1 MAKKD
6 EIREQI
12 AHLLMRSNVGL
23 VENAI
28 IQQVTATS
36 NVKAITDALQ
46 NMKNV
51 SEVILDGKRWKIT
64 PIGRSIYS
72 DLNAVDSDD
81 NAIEEP
87 AKPEPTLKSG
97 ALIERITMHRTPDGK
112 LHESI
117 EAADQHL
124 FETKLTQRID
134 TFIESIGNP
143 KRQKGLIRYYLKKWE
158 LFNRETAA

>member
-1 MAKKD
+1 MARKN
-6 EIREQI
+6 EIKEQI

-28 IQQVTATS
+28 IQQVTATA
-36 NVKAITDALQ
+36 NVNAITEALK

-51 SEVILDGKRWKIT
+51 SEVMLDGKRWKIT

-81 NAIEEP
+81 NDIEEP
-87 AKPEPTLKSG
+87 AKPAPTSNS
-97 ALIERITMHRTPDGK
+97 LIELIPMHKTPDGK

-117 EAADQHL
+117 VAAEQHL
-124 FETKLTQRID
+124 FEIQLTPRID
-134 TFIESIGNP
+134 KFFESIGSP
-143 KRQKGLIRYYLKKWE
+143 ARQHGLITYYIKKWE